1 MYTLCW
7 GYYWISTFKWANF
20 GTMYTAFSTSSHSS
34 NQCINFWP
42 TIALLHVILT
52 AAHTVCM
59 YPLQTHVV
67 LPHGWLYT
75 GDSYNVFLPGS
86 WHIGHG
92 VYVCAKVIL
101 YSIHAE
107 MRSCLVETLLFFFCC
122 VAVKIWFMS
131 PSNRRLRHPHE
142 PWGQKGILYWVSACL
157 R

>member
-20 GTMYTAFSTSSHSS
+20 GTIYTAFSTSSHSS

-52 AAHTVCM
+52 SAHTVCM
-59 YPLQTHVV
+59 YPLQPHVV
-67 LPHGWLYT
+67 LPHSWLYT

-86 WHIGHG
+86 WHIGDG

-107 MRSCLVETLLFFFCC
+107 MRSCLVFFCC

-142 PWGQKGILYWVSACL
+142 PWGQKAFYIGSVLVWDKEVF
-157 R
+157 